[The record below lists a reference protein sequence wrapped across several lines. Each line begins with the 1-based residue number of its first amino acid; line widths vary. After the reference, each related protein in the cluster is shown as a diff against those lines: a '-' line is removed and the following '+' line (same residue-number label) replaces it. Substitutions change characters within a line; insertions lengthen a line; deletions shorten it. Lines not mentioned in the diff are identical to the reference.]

1 MARYVGTISGKS
13 TSFTPSSILFR
24 PRRCG
29 MSLLGTRPHGWR
41 RRVLPPGPKGL
52 LRRPFITIA
61 TLAGG
66 TPNIGRPELR
76 RKACPPKPDG
86 RRRGARASRAP
97 SFPRP
102 ACGER
107 VTRTCAPG
115 EGLSRS
121 ARVPVQ
127 PALRRCQP
135 ARASRYRP
143 AESEH
148 HVGDIRSDGL
158 GRLAGISATAG
169 NGKPRCRFAHVGC
182 EASALSL
189 TLSRKPVRGHIAFV
203 VRCH

>member
-1 MARYVGTISGKS
+1 MRHAPIGN
-13 TSFTPSSILFR
+13 
-24 PRRCG
+24 
-29 MSLLGTRPHGWR
+29 RPHGWR

-66 TPNIGRPELR
+66 TPNIGRQELR

-86 RRRGARASRAP
+86 RRRGAFFPSPREAGTRVARA
-97 SFPRP
+97 
-102 ACGER
+102 
-107 VTRTCAPG
+107 CAPG
-115 EGLSRS
+115 EGLSRC

-148 HVGDIRSDGL
+148 HVGDIRFDGL
-158 GRLAGISATAG
+158 GILSENEKGSAT
-169 NGKPRCRFAHVGC
+169 PFVLFLIVV
-182 EASALSL
+182 ELL
-189 TLSRKPVRGHIAFV
+189 TRV
-203 VRCH
+203 